1 MWRKKGA
8 YKNSMSFFLIY
19 YYYESNNIY
28 WPDVIMD
35 TGPWFILWIA
45 DRLTKANANA
55 NDDDEVEAKADVRW
69 KRNH

>member
-1 MWRKKGA
+1 MSINNVKKKGA

-35 TGPWFILWIA
+35 TGP
-45 DRLTKANANA
+45 
-55 NDDDEVEAKADVRW
+55 
-69 KRNH
+69 